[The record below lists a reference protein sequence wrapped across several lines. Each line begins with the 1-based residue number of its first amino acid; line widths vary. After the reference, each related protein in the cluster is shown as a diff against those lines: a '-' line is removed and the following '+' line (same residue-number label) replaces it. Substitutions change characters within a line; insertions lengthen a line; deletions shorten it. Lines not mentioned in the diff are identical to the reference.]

1 MDPSKLLNDMGANQ
15 TPPPSKNPANN
26 PAFFDVNVPKQS
38 KRKTI
43 IIIVSLVLLVLAI
56 IFMFYIIRD
65 TEYSQSYT
73 NWIIIISGIVAVA
86 GVLIC

>member
-26 PAFFDVNVPKQS
+26 PAFFDVAKQS

-65 TEYSQSYT
+65 TDYSQSYT

-86 GVLIC
+86 GVLIV

>member
-26 PAFFDVNVPKQS
+26 PAFFDVPKQS

-65 TEYSQSYT
+65 TDYSQSYT

-86 GVLIC
+86 GVLII